1 MKDEITHKQIL
12 NASSNGV
19 IATDATGRIIFIN
32 TQAEKILEFD
42 KKKISGT
49 YLPDILPLT
58 GSLVIKCLKT
68 GNPQLCRKILGK
80 HISLIVNIT
89 PVQID
94 SQLKGT
100 VCSFQGMRE
109 FEIVA
114 KKLDSYKKAK
124 QTAGNHFQIFFRWYL
139 GL

>member
-1 MKDEITHKQIL
+1 MKNEITHKQIL

-32 TQAEKILEFD
+32 TQAEKILKFD

-58 GSLVIKCLKT
+58 GSLVIKCLKP
-68 GNPQLCRKILGK
+68 GNPQLGRKILGK

-94 SQLKGT
+94 SQLIMYRHG
-100 VCSFQGMRE
+100 
-109 FEIVA
+109 
-114 KKLDSYKKAK
+114 
-124 QTAGNHFQIFFRWYL
+124 
-139 GL
+139 